1 MIGYT
6 PERDYQYVVINQRLR
21 EFHVKTVA
29 DVIRQIETLCGRRVF
44 IDRETSLLE
53 LNHKLFLSI
62 VISRC
67 FTTPT
72 GTKRWKIRFDTGL
85 HPDITVAVR
94 MDERNE
100 SIHDYYI
107 LPALE
112 FSDIQLRL
120 SEDNA
125 GLFDSFRTDTL
136 DYLLGLS
143 INIPLDKAVDSGTR
157 SNHSYFR

>member
-1 MIGYT
+1 M
-6 PERDYQYVVINQRLR
+6 
-21 EFHVKTVA
+21 
-29 DVIRQIETLCGRRVF
+29 
-44 IDRETSLLE
+44 LE